1 MIATTPGRHQV
12 LDARDLQALIDQHFA
27 RIRRAALGL
36 CGDPWEADEIA
47 QETFLAVLR
56 SQTELRQESATLSW
70 LYGICLRIHRS
81 RFRASI
87 RSLQRM
93 GRWFVARGTSEL
105 QDTTVDQLE
114 VREWQQG
121 IWRHV
126 RQLPSRQCEV
136 VVLRYAEELTIPQ
149 IAAALNC
156 PEGTVKS
163 RLHHAMEKLRLM
175 LELHGFGD
183 FFKR

>member
-1 MIATTPGRHQV
+1 
-12 LDARDLQALIDQHFA
+12 
-27 RIRRAALGL
+27 
-36 CGDPWEADEIA
+36 
-47 QETFLAVLR
+47 
-56 SQTELRQESATLSW
+56 
-70 LYGICLRIHRS
+70 
-81 RFRASI
+81 
-87 RSLQRM
+87 M

-149 IAAALNC
+149 IAAVLNC

-163 RLHHAMEKLRLM
+163 RLHHAMEKLKLM
-175 LELHGFGD
+175 LEPHRTELPGHLSANQSFEDVSRTITEDVHEISRVEGAT
-183 FFKR
+183 

>member
-1 MIATTPGRHQV
+1 
-12 LDARDLQALIDQHFA
+12 
-27 RIRRAALGL
+27 
-36 CGDPWEADEIA
+36 
-47 QETFLAVLR
+47 
-56 SQTELRQESATLSW
+56 
-70 LYGICLRIHRS
+70 
-81 RFRASI
+81 
-87 RSLQRM
+87 M
-93 GRWFVARGTSEL
+93 GRWFVAKGTSEL

-136 VVLRYAEELTIPQ
+136 VVLRFAEDLTIPQ

-163 RLHHAMEKLRLM
+163 RLHHAMEKLKLM
-175 LELHGFGD
+175 LELHNAELPGHCSEIQNFNDVNNTITDDIHEIRRVEGAT
-183 FFKR
+183 

>member
-1 MIATTPGRHQV
+1 
-12 LDARDLQALIDQHFA
+12 
-27 RIRRAALGL
+27 
-36 CGDPWEADEIA
+36 
-47 QETFLAVLR
+47 
-56 SQTELRQESATLSW
+56 
-70 LYGICLRIHRS
+70 
-81 RFRASI
+81 
-87 RSLQRM
+87 M

-105 QDTTVDQLE
+105 QDTTVDQLV

-136 VVLRYAEELTIPQ
+136 VVLRFAEDLTIPQ

-163 RLHHAMEKLRLM
+163 RLHHAMEKLKLM
-175 LELHGFGD
+175 LDVHKTEFPRHCSAIQSFNDVNNTITDDIHETRRVEGAT
-183 FFKR
+183 